1 MALHR
6 DIFWIG
12 RQWAV
17 TGFGVQAIDQRLN
30 GVFDIEVSR
39 LWEEDLVARTRAIAW
54 LNMDDFNK
62 ALELARARYL
72 EPSET
77 VLPLVDSVL
86 ELMQPKPGETPK
98 AAGPKEPSVSQAE
111 SAASEPEPPPIAQSL
126 ALRLARASARFLP
139 LWRIRR

>member
-17 TGFGVQAIDQRLN
+17 TGFGVQAIDQRLK
-30 GVFDIEVSR
+30 GVFDIEASR

-54 LNMDDFNK
+54 LNADDFNR
-62 ALELARARYL
+62 ALDRARARYS
-72 EPSET
+72 EPPK
-77 VLPLVDSVL
+77 VLPLVENVL
-86 ELMQPKPGETPK
+86 ELMQPNSEETQK
-98 AAGPKEPSVSQAE
+98 AAARREPPVPQAE
-111 SAASEPEPPPIAQSL
+111 SAATEPLPQPIAQSL
-126 ALRLARASARFLP
+126 ALKVARASARFLP

>member
-62 ALELARARYL
+62 ALERARARYL
-72 EPSET
+72 EPPEK
-77 VLPLVDSVL
+77 VLPLVDST
-86 ELMQPKPGETPK
+86 ELMQPKSEETPK
-98 AAGPKEPSVSQAE
+98 AAAPREPPVPQAE
-111 SAASEPEPPPIAQSL
+111 SAESEPLPQPIVQSL
-126 ALRLARASARFLP
+126 ALKLARASARFLP